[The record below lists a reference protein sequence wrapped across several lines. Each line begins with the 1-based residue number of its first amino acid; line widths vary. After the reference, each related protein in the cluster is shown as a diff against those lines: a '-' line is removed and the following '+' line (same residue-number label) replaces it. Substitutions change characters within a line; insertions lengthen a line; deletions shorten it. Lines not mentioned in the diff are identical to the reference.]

1 MLGVFKGAPAPSG
14 SGRQVSRRPAGQIE
28 GDHTLCL
35 CQGGEPL
42 RAPLASV
49 VGGLEADF
57 VAGECHGS
65 VAVELRVL

>member
-1 MLGVFKGAPAPSG
+1 M
-14 SGRQVSRRPAGQIE
+14 GRRSAGQIE
-28 GDHTLCL
+28 GNHPLCL

-42 RAPLASV
+42 RAPLTGV

-65 VAVELRVL
+65 VAVELSVL

>member
-1 MLGVFKGAPAPSG
+1 MLGVFKGAPVPIG
-14 SGRQVSRRPAGQIE
+14 SGRQVGRRSAGDVE

-42 RAPLASV
+42 RAPLTGV
-49 VGGLEADF
+49 VGDLEADF
-57 VAGECHGS
+57 VTGECHGS